1 MISVLLA
8 VHMKALV
15 HEAIDSVLAQTR
27 SDIQLVVADSGVWRQ
42 RTDDASS
49 KMRDIHGYYR
59 AQVEWRFT
67 DEPPDLRQHKCPIGW
82 VTNRAF
88 REGWLRGSYIAT
100 LYDDDLWYPT
110 FAEKMAG
117 YLDGHPEALAV
128 WCSQDRVHMYADGRT
143 TKVGV
148 IRADAPK
155 RGNWDNAVDGGQVM
169 FRREALGL
177 IGDPWLTEDPADA
190 VCRHSDGMFLEKLGA
205 AAGGVPNIP
214 DVLCANRK
222 TPLSAY
228 SPT

>member
-1 MISVLLA
+1 MKPLVGEAIKSVLT
-8 VHMKALV
+8 
-15 HEAIDSVLAQTR
+15 QTR
-27 SDIQLVVADSGVWRQ
+27 RDIQLVVTDSGQWLHK
-42 RTDDASS
+42 TDGPSEA
-49 KMRDIHGYYR
+49 MRAIWMYHR
-59 AQVEWRFT
+59 SQVEWRFT
-67 DEPPDLRQHKCPIGW
+67 DEPPGLRQHKCPIGW

-88 REGWLRGSYIAT
+88 REGWLRGDYIAT

-117 YLDGHPEALAV
+117 FLDEHPEAFAV
-128 WCSQDRVHMYADGRT
+128 WCSQDRLQVSTDGLTRQ
-143 TKVGV
+143 VGT
-148 IRADAPK
+148 ILATAPK

-205 AAGGVPNIP
+205 VAGVVPNIP

-228 SPT
+228 SPTS